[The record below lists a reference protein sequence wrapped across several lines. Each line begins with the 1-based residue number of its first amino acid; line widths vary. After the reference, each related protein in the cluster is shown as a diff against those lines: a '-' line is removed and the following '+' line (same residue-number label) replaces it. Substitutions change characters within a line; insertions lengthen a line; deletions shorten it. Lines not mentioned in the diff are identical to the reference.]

1 MAGTIRLY
9 SHRDSLIIFPN
20 ACHNSHAY
28 ISCRFRFPTILH
40 VFSRLR
46 FMLILF
52 SHDSACIFAPV
63 SHADFDFPRFC
74 MYFRA
79 CVSCRFC
86 FSAIPHV
93 FSRLRLMQILF
104 FRDSTCI
111 FAPAFHAD
119 SGFPRFCMYFRAC
132 VSCRFCFSAIPH
144 VFSRLRFM
152 LILISR
158 DSACIFAPASHAD
171 FVFPRFCMYSHA
183 CVSC

>member
-40 VFSRLR
+40 VFSRLC
-46 FMLILF
+46 FMQILF
-52 SHDSACIFAPV
+52 SHDSACILTPAF
-63 SHADFDFPRFC
+63 HADFNFPRFC

-86 FSAIPHV
+86 FPAI
-93 FSRLRLMQILF
+93 L
-104 FRDSTCI
+104 
-111 FAPAFHAD
+111 
-119 SGFPRFCMYFRAC
+119 
-132 VSCRFCFSAIPH
+132 H

-158 DSACIFAPASHAD
+158 DSACIFAPVSHAD
-171 FVFPRFCMYSHA
+171 FDFPRFCRYFRV
-183 CVSC
+183 CVSCRFRSLAILQVHYGRIAPVHMVGGRSQYVSKERKQQGPEMYRNALPF